1 MKEWLDELEVRERLF
16 LMVGA
21 LFVAG
26 AFFYYAIWS
35 PLARSQATLSANVA
49 ALERSL
55 AELKPLKA
63 SLSGAGVSP
72 AVIAGGNQSLV
83 VTVDTTLR
91 EHGLYS
97 TLQRSQPTRDNG
109 IRVEL
114 EDAPF
119 DQLILWLGD
128 LGNRYSLQV
137 ISGSFSVPAQD
148 SQGRVNASLTL
159 ERQ

>member
-1 MKEWLDELEVRERLF
+1 MKEWFDELEIRERLF
-16 LMVGA
+16 LAVGA

-26 AFFYYAIWS
+26 AVFYYAIWS
-35 PLARSQATLSANVA
+35 PLARGQATLSANVS

-63 SLSGAGVSP
+63 ALSGAGVSSTT
-72 AVIAGGNQSLV
+72 IAGGNQSLV

-119 DQLILWLGD
+119 DDLILWLGD
-128 LGNRYSLQV
+128 LGNRYGLQV
-137 ISGSFSVPAQD
+137 ISGSFSAPVQD

-159 ERQ
+159 EKQ